1 VNIQQEQFD
10 AALHTEEQL
19 QLQIQ
24 ETEDNIR
31 QYTSE
36 LNRESRVVDAKQN
49 EYNLTKSL
57 VDNLEGFPESI
68 RFLRKNAGWKKQ
80 YPLFSDILFCKEDY
94 RVAIENFLEPIMNHY
109 VVDLKEDAV
118 KAINLLSDSSRGRAN
133 FFILEAVK
141 QLPAAEQANND
152 DSRLIS
158 AMDVISVDDKF
169 KSLCTILLDGVYLLK
184 SEDDIS
190 LESDLP
196 TDNITILHKDGK
208 FSKTKLGLSGGS
220 VGLFEGKRIG
230 RAKNLEILAKEIK
243 TLNQRILE
251 LQESL
256 RVENEK
262 LIRLKGGSQ
271 RVFIEEQ
278 RVQLN

>member
-1 VNIQQEQFD
+1 VQSENELQQQIADTEAAIQSVKDELARDSRQLD
-10 AALHTEEQL
+10 A
-19 QLQIQ
+19 
-24 ETEDNIR
+24 R
-31 QYTSE
+31 
-36 LNRESRVVDAKQN
+36 QN

-141 QLPAAEQANND
+141 QLPAAEQTNND

-190 LESDLP
+190 LESDL
-196 TDNITILHKDGK
+196 
-208 FSKTKLGLSGGS
+208 
-220 VGLFEGKRIG
+220 
-230 RAKNLEILAKEIK
+230 
-243 TLNQRILE
+243 
-251 LQESL
+251 
-256 RVENEK
+256 
-262 LIRLKGGSQ
+262 
-271 RVFIEEQ
+271 
-278 RVQLN
+278 

>member
-1 VNIQQEQFD
+1 
-10 AALHTEEQL
+10 
-19 QLQIQ
+19 
-24 ETEDNIR
+24 
-31 QYTSE
+31 
-36 LNRESRVVDAKQN
+36 
-49 EYNLTKSL
+49 
-57 VDNLEGFPESI
+57 
-68 RFLRKNAGWKKQ
+68 
-80 YPLFSDILFCKEDY
+80 
-94 RVAIENFLEPIMNHY
+94 
-109 VVDLKEDAV
+109 
-118 KAINLLSDSSRGRAN
+118 
-133 FFILEAVK
+133 
-141 QLPAAEQANND
+141 
-152 DSRLIS
+152 
-158 AMDVISVDDKF
+158 
-169 KSLCTILLDGVYLLK
+169 SLCTILLDGVYLLK

-251 LQESL
+251 LQENL

-278 RVQLN
+278 RVQLNRLTNELVSVKTKQEQYQTFINNSQNRKQDIETKIASILVELEKAEPELQ